1 MTVVTVVCHSGVV
14 LELVALDIPAGDEF
28 VAALQRAW
36 DSGDAVLPI
45 DQRLP
50 PGAKASLMQRFHAT
64 VVVGPDNASNKLS
77 GQPVE
82 SGDALVVATS
92 GTTGEPK
99 GVVLTHAAVEASA
112 RITSLALKADRST
125 DRWLACLPVAHI
137 GGMAVI
143 TRALHTGT
151 PLVVHERFEAAACEQ
166 AARDG
171 ATLVSL
177 VVAALQGVDISA
189 FRAVL
194 LGGSAIPTHRP
205 GNTVATYGMTET
217 GSGVVY
223 EGYALDEVQL
233 RIVDHQVEIAGPTLL
248 RCYRD
253 GTTPLTGDG
262 WLRTGDAGLLGSNGL
277 LSIKGRV
284 GDVIVTGGEKVWPAQ
299 VEHELHQL
307 GWVSEA
313 AVVGRPDKRWG
324 HAVAALVVPTLGA
337 LPPSLAELRDTLSD
351 ALPRY
356 ALPRSLEIVKAL
368 PKTSGGKLKR
378 SAL

>member
-1 MTVVTVVCHSGVV
+1 MTFVTVVCHSGVV
-14 LELVALDIPAGDEF
+14 LELVALDMPAGDGF
-28 VAALQRAW
+28 VDALQRAW
-36 DSGDAVLPI
+36 DNGDAVLPI

-50 PGAKASLMQRFHAT
+50 PAAKAALLQRFRVT
-64 VVVGPDNASNKLS
+64 MVVGPDSGSRKLS

-82 SGDALVVATS
+82 AGDALVVATS

-99 GVVLTHAAVEASA
+99 GVVLTHHAVEASS
-112 RITSLALKADRST
+112 RITSLALHADPST

-137 GGMAVI
+137 GGLAVI

-151 PLVVHERFEAAACEQ
+151 PLVVHERFDAAACEQ

-177 VVAALQGVDISA
+177 VVAALQGVNISL

-194 LGGSAIPTHRP
+194 LGGSAIPTDRP
-205 GNTVATYGMTET
+205 DNTVATYGMTET

-223 EGYALDEVQL
+223 EGYALDQVQL
-233 RIVDHQVEIAGPTLL
+233 RIVDHQVEVASPTLL

-253 GTTPLTGDG
+253 GTTPLTSDG
-262 WLRTGDAGLLGSNGL
+262 WLRTGDAGSLSPNGL
-277 LSIKGRV
+277 LSIKGRI
-284 GDVIVTGGEKVWPAQ
+284 GDVIVTGGEKVWPVQ
-299 VEHELHQL
+299 VERELHQL
-307 GWVSEA
+307 SWVSEA

-324 HAVAALVVPTLGA
+324 HTVAALVVPTPDVQPG
-337 LPPSLAELRDTLSD
+337 SLAELRDTLSD

-356 ALPRSLEIVKAL
+356 ALPHSLEIVEAL
-368 PKTSGGKLKR
+368 PKTPGGKLNR
-378 SAL
+378 EAL